1 MDRRDILA
9 ERPVESGRGF
19 MPGVS
24 VNPSRVLFTAGLTGR
39 GPDGNL
45 VAGGMGPQARRTFE
59 RLQAVLSRAD
69 ARFDNV
75 IKQLAYVTDLEAY
88 NASGRAERNK
98 FFGARPAS
106 TGLVVRRLAD
116 PAMLIEV
123 ELVVDLGGSPGGK
136 PLLEK
141 YNAENHGGDFYQG
154 VIVNGGRLLY
164 LAGQVAN
171 NPDGSVAGIG
181 DWRRQA
187 EKVYENI
194 GHVLRDVG
202 ERRERDHMGA
212 QHRLLAPGRRAGA
225 KRLLQRRLPG
235 LDPGR
240 DPGSGAAGVPGRDRS
255 DRGHRV
261 GACTSGGSTM
271 PFSTIAT
278 PEAKPVANYK
288 MATRMEGGRLLYI
301 SGQVAW
307 DATGNI
313 VGKGDVRAQARQVFE
328 NLRGVLRAAGGDL
341 PSLMKIT
348 TYITKL
354 EDFPAVAQ
362 ARGEVFQGEL
372 PASTLIVVKSLFHP
386 DFLIEV
392 EGVAAV

>member
-45 VAGGMGPQARRTFE
+45 VSGGMGPQTRRSYE
-59 RLQAVLSRAD
+59 RLQAVLSRAE

-75 IKQLAYVTDLEAY
+75 IKQLTYVTDIEAY
-88 NASGRAERNK
+88 NATGRAERNK
-98 FFGARPAS
+98 FFGNRPAS

-123 ELVVDLGGSPGGK
+123 EMVVDLGGSPGGK

-171 NPDGSVAGIG
+171 NPDGSVAGVG

-194 GHVLRDVG
+194 GHVLRAAGATPASAVKETTWVLNIDSWRQGGAPV
-202 ERRERDHMGA
+202 RRE
-212 QHRLLAPGRRAGA
+212 
-225 KRLLQRRLPG
+225 
-235 LDPGR
+235 
-240 DPGSGAAGVPGRDRS
+240 
-255 DRGHRV
+255 
-261 GACTSGGSTM
+261 
-271 PFSTIAT
+271 F
-278 PEAKPVANYK
+278 Y
-288 MATRMEGGRLLYI
+288 
-301 SGQVAW
+301 
-307 DATGNI
+307 
-313 VGKGDVRAQARQVFE
+313 KGDF
-328 NLRGVLRAAGGDL
+328 
-341 PSLMKIT
+341 
-348 TYITKL
+348 
-354 EDFPAVAQ
+354 
-362 ARGEVFQGEL
+362 
-372 PASTLIVVKSLFHP
+372 PASTLVEIPGLARP
-386 DFLIEV
+386 EFLVEIEV
-392 EGVAAV
+392 IAAIA

>member
-1 MDRRDILA
+1 MSYADLDTGFARKEDVMDRRDILA

-194 GHVLRDVG
+194 GHVLR
-202 ERRERDHMGA
+202 A
-212 QHRLLAPGRRAGA
+212 AGA
-225 KRLLQRRLPG
+225 MSASAVKETTWVLSIDSWRQGGAPVRR
-235 LDPGR
+235 D
-240 DPGSGAAGVPGRDRS
+240 
-255 DRGHRV
+255 
-261 GACTSGGSTM
+261 
-271 PFSTIAT
+271 F
-278 PEAKPVANYK
+278 Y
-288 MATRMEGGRLLYI
+288 
-301 SGQVAW
+301 
-307 DATGNI
+307 
-313 VGKGDVRAQARQVFE
+313 KGDF
-328 NLRGVLRAAGGDL
+328 
-341 PSLMKIT
+341 
-348 TYITKL
+348 
-354 EDFPAVAQ
+354 
-362 ARGEVFQGEL
+362 
-372 PASTLIVVKSLFHP
+372 PASTLIEIPGLARP
-386 DFLIEV
+386 EFLVEIEV
-392 EGVAAV
+392 IAAIA